1 MKIIH
6 IFVNINSVKM
16 KRIIIILSLF
26 LSSCEI
32 YQQPTSLSL
41 SGEYIIDRI
50 TKTNTENGQQVNLSY
65 YPGDVY
71 INTDDSFPLNQI
83 NVGFTRWSF
92 DYMFVYFNPTMTS
105 SGRVIWE
112 KQYPYFI
119 INHYSVYD
127 LGYVKIDMDGGTRI
141 FKVIEDGYES
151 LVLRNTGLWPY
162 GSIGSNQLITIH
174 LTRVGP

>member
-6 IFVNINSVKM
+6 IFVNINSIEM
-16 KRIIIILSLF
+16 KRIIIILCLV

-41 SGEYIIDRI
+41 SGEYIVDRI
-50 TKTNTENGQQVNLSY
+50 TKTTTENGQQVNLSY
-65 YPGDVY
+65 YPGDLYV
-71 INTDDSFPLNQI
+71 NTQDSFPLDEI
-83 NVGFTRWSF
+83 KVGFTRWSF
-92 DYMFVYFNPTMTS
+92 DYMFAYFNPTMTS

-112 KQYPYFI
+112 KQYPYNI
-119 INHYSVYD
+119 VNHYSVYD
-127 LGYVKIDMDGGTRI
+127 LGYVKIDMNGGTRI